1 MKHTRF
7 AFCRR
12 VLPYAI
18 LTLLLAA
25 LAFGVFECRTAYVRD
40 RLAIS
45 LYGSAPHRVPCEN
58 WPTAEEAQRILD
70 RHADVVMQ
78 IQAVKGV
85 SLYVN
90 LRRCRGASAVQRAE
104 LVIEYPG
111 SKQREAVWAII
122 GDERFFFGV
131 PYSLVNY

>member
-1 MKHTRF
+1 MKRTRSIF
-7 AFCRR
+7 RR
-12 VLPYAI
+12 SIYVHLSVVAAM
-18 LTLLLAA
+18 LGALLA
-25 LAFGVFECRTAYVRD
+25 Y
-40 RLAIS
+40 S
-45 LYGSAPHRVPCEN
+45 LFVWLFSGWTSGGPEPPRVPCEN
-58 WPTAEEAQRILD
+58 RPTAEEAQRILD

-90 LRRCRGASAVQRAE
+90 LRRCRGASAVRRAE

-111 SKQREAVWAII
+111 SKQREAVQAII

-131 PYSLVNY
+131 PYSLFNY

>member
-1 MKHTRF
+1 MKSTRSIF
-7 AFCRR
+7 RR
-12 VLPYAI
+12 SVYVHLSVVAAM
-18 LTLLLAA
+18 LVALLA
-25 LAFGVFECRTAYVRD
+25 Y
-40 RLAIS
+40 S
-45 LYGSAPHRVPCEN
+45 LFVWLFSGWMSGGSAPHRVPCEN

-111 SKQREAVWAII
+111 SKQREAVQAII

-131 PYSLVNY
+131 PYSLFNY